1 MNRDGVLD
9 IRDLRQ
15 ALADEARLAPG
26 SAGVIEAAQ
35 VRARFLRRRKMVA
48 GTAVVVTTAL
58 ALVSA
63 GLLVP
68 DTRHQLTEQPDEQ
81 HGPRGPLQLTVS
93 LPPESGYSAVYRGV
107 KGSTQSFVV
116 EAEQP
121 REGDAGAQVVVH
133 DPGTYDAEPL
143 RRGEPIAVQGRPGYY
158 VPDLDLSLSG
168 YPGYEAAPRILVPA
182 AAWQDA
188 SGAWVIVI
196 GGKGSMERPG
206 ILRVAEDLRL
216 GPPRDLLAPF
226 HLNYVPDGLGPVE
239 VSSKGSTMPSYTAT
253 RNFILGLNSGDP
265 KTREVWI
272 GAEARDEN
280 GTKGVPAPR
289 GEGPTV
295 IGGHETWYTES
306 AESSSV
312 QLDVGACLYT
322 FGTLGTD
329 RLPRAELNRMVENAQ
344 LQDCSKR
351 DEDTW
356 TKPLP

>member
-15 ALADEARLAPG
+15 ALADEATLAPG
-26 SAGVIEAAQ
+26 SAGIIEAAEA
-35 VRARFLRRRKMVA
+35 RARFLRRRRTIA
-48 GTAVVVTTAL
+48 RTAAVVTTAL

-68 DTRHQLTEQPDEQ
+68 DTRHRLAERPGEPA
-81 HGPRGPLQLTVS
+81 PRGPLQLTVS
-93 LPPESGYSAVYRGV
+93 LPPESGYSEVYRGV
-107 KGSTQSFVV
+107 QGSKQSF
-116 EAEQP
+116 EINAEQP
-121 REGDAGAQVVVH
+121 REGDVGAQVVVH
-133 DPGTYDAEPL
+133 DPGTYDGEPL
-143 RRGEPIAVQGRPGYY
+143 RRGEPITVQGRRGYY

-168 YPGYEAAPRILVPA
+168 YPGNKAAPKIPVPA
-182 AAWQDA
+182 VGWEDA

-196 GGKGSMERPG
+196 GGARTMERSG
-206 ILRVAEDLRL
+206 LLRLAEDLRL

-239 VSSKGSTMPSYTAT
+239 ASSKGSTMPSYTAT
-253 RNFILGLNSGDP
+253 RNFILGLSAGDP
-265 KTREVWI
+265 KIREVWI
-272 GAEARDEN
+272 GAEARDDDSP
-280 GTKGVPAPR
+280 KGVPEPS
-289 GEGPTV
+289 GDGPTM

-306 AESSSV
+306 AASNRV

-322 FGTLGTD
+322 FATHGTD
-329 RLPRAELNRMVENAQ
+329 RLPRAELHRMVENAQ
-344 LQDCSKR
+344 LKDCSKR